1 MTAIHND
8 ACNRAQQ
15 AARDFEAAH
24 LRLLPRTCGG
34 AGAWYDAGVRYH
46 RDGSSGTPPDGGAYD
61 ACVGAGKCPL
71 CAQPIAT
78 EEQGGCDYGRCAACG
93 WDEHAIAT
101 GAAPLVAHPDPECLC
116 WLEEEGA

>member
-1 MTAIHND
+1 MPTTHNN
-8 ACNRAQQ
+8 ACDRVQQ

-24 LRLLPRTCGG
+24 PAYCRACGG
-34 AGAWYDAGVRYH
+34 AGSWYDAGVRYH
-46 RDGSSGTPPDGGAYD
+46 ADGSGTPPDGGTCD
-61 ACVGAGKCPL
+61 DCVGAGKCPL

-78 EEQGGCDYGRCAACG
+78 EEHDGCDYGRCAACG

-101 GAAPLVAHPDPECLC
+101 GAAPMIARPDAECLC